1 MLRLKL
7 ILLVALL
14 PLMGNA
20 QDNGAHL
27 KGRFHLNIGPE
38 YRITPIYDV
47 AVPVTEAALYTNTDK
62 QNSGTGLNLD
72 LEYFITDK
80 LSLGFINSFRYDL
93 VIADSREI
101 SAEFGVEAAD
111 YKLLMDYHL
120 YLAYY
125 FKVFGKGEF
134 FINAGVSL
142 LNRNSDFSVKEPVR
156 NSDGELIGMGLY
168 IGDYH
173 YSANRLSLG
182 YKKGRGKLSLGI
194 YFTQQAPYF
203 KATTS
208 FIVPHIGYSYKI
220 GKL

>member
-1 MLRLKL
+1 MVRLKL
-7 ILLVALL
+7 ILLLALL
-14 PLMGNA
+14 SLMGNA
-20 QDNGAHL
+20 QDNGAHH

-47 AVPVTEAALYTNTDK
+47 AVPATEAALYTNTDK
-62 QNSGTGLNLD
+62 QNSGMGLNLD

-80 LSLGFINSFRYDL
+80 LSLGLINSFRYDL
-93 VIADSREI
+93 VIAYSREI
-101 SAEFGVEAAD
+101 TAEFGVEAAD
-111 YKLLMDYHL
+111 YNVLMDYHL

-125 FKVFGKGEF
+125 FKVFGRGEF

-156 NSDGELIGMGLY
+156 NSDGELIGMELY

-182 YKKGRGKLSLGI
+182 YRKERGKIVLG
-194 YFTQQAPYF
+194 
-203 KATTS
+203 
-208 FIVPHIGYSYKI
+208 HIFYPTGPIFRSDHIFCGTAYRV
-220 GKL
+220 